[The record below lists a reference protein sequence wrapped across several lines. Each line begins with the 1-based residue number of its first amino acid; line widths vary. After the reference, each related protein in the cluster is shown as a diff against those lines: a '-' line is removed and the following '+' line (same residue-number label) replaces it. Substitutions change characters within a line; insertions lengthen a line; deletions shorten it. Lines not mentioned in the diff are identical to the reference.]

1 VPSEIPPGTQDR
13 LGLEEM
19 SLKDKTA
26 LVTGAAQGIGKAI
39 AQRLAREGAQVA
51 LADINRES
59 AESAAAELGAGGLA
73 AVAWGLDVSDPAQA
87 EEAVKSVVE
96 MFSRLDVL
104 VNNAGISKD
113 NLLIRT
119 AEQDWDQT
127 MKVNLKGAFN
137 LTKSAARV
145 MIKQRSGRI
154 VNVTSVVGLMGNAG
168 QSAYAASKA
177 GLVGL
182 TKSAAKELAP
192 RGITVNAIAPGYIQ
206 TAMTENLP
214 QAAKDAFLNLIPLRR
229 PGRPEEVANLVAF
242 LVSDQADY
250 ITGQVI
256 QVDGGFLM

>member
-1 VPSEIPPGTQDR
+1 
-13 LGLEEM
+13 M
-19 SLKDKTA
+19 SLKNKTA
-26 LVTGAAQGIGKAI
+26 LVTGSAQGIGKAI
-39 AQRLAREGAQVA
+39 AQRLAREGANVA

-59 AESAAAELGAGGLA
+59 AESVAAELKAGGLA
-73 AVAWGLDVSDPAQA
+73 AVALGLDVSDPLQT
-87 EEAVKSVVE
+87 EETVKRVVE
-96 MFSRLDVL
+96 RFSMLDIL

-113 NLLIRT
+113 DLLIRT
-119 AEQDWDQT
+119 SEQDWDQT

-154 VNVTSVVGLMGNAG
+154 VNITSVIGLMGNAG
-168 QSAYAASKA
+168 QAAYAASKA
-177 GLVGL
+177 GLIGL
-182 TKSAAKELAP
+182 TKTAAKELAS
-192 RGITVNAIAPGYIQ
+192 RGITVNAIAPGYIE

-214 QAAKDAFLNLIPLRR
+214 QAAKDAFLGLIPLKRA
-229 PGRPEEVANLVAF
+229 GRPEEVANLVAF